1 MFRYVSA
8 DASKVELQALGQ
20 QTLDQLL
27 EWHSTLP
34 DELVVDIATVDSA
47 RVLPQVLV
55 LQ

>member
-20 QTLDQLL
+20 RTLDRLL
-27 EWHSTLP
+27 EWHRTLP
-34 DELVVDIATVDSA
+34 DELALDIATLQTT
-47 RVLPQVLV
+47 RVLPHVLV